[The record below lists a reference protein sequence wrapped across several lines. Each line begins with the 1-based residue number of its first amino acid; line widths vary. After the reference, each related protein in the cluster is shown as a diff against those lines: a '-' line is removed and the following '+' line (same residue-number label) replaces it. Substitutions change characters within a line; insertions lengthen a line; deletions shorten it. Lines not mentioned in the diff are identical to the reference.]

1 MQNNN
6 NDNFNIN
13 SYGKDKKIY
22 KQIVMILFNNDKIL
36 SKQFL
41 ILLNNL
47 TKLLQLKPQ
56 SNNYIKYSSSEY
68 LIFKFEN
75 DLNYVME
82 LILSKIVNNKQ
93 KNIYENID
101 EEDDISNNIF
111 NAIDLIIKGNFDDR
125 TLFKFNNNDTKTKLV
140 RNLKLIISKILHLL
154 YEIQIKIN
162 LLLFEDKG
170 NLESKINYLN
180 LLSQA
185 LLCENNPKIIQ
196 KLVND
201 LFIFIKLLNIKNIM
215 NSSTKENNIIKNKLK
230 NIIKNIEIAIIMNF
244 NADYEKK
251 TISNILGEIGY
262 KLTDIINFN
271 DISNLGKTIT
281 QIKSNILKKFLFY
294 SGIGVPS
301 YLENLK
307 LIYNDL
313 VILIKTRPSEKL
325 LIRARRQY
333 IQLSDSFYNLVGIP
347 QKSFIEFIINWDLVE
362 KEQLYQSIIEDEM
375 DDHLYSEEKTGIV
388 LNKRQVTGKETP
400 RKTRKNS
407 VSKYNENNKRHMLSK
422 KNIINKDKDIEDNN
436 IENENFSIDKDSEIK
451 YYKNTLKIKKQN
463 DVCLNSINIY
473 EKNLIYFKNTVRK
486 LIFNRFINNLFIGI
500 KNIERDDNNSF
511 KIYSISQN
519 LEKGKEETKNIE
531 VILLNPI
538 YIVFIIFI
546 IYYLLLYRQLEI
558 KKLLKKQ
565 IFLEI

>member
-1 MQNNN
+1 M
-6 NDNFNIN
+6 
-13 SYGKDKKIY
+13 
-22 KQIVMILFNNDKIL
+22 
-36 SKQFL
+36 
-41 ILLNNL
+41 
-47 TKLLQLKPQ
+47 QLKPQ

-170 NLESKINYLN
+170 NIESKINYLN

-196 KLVND
+196 KLVKD

-215 NSSTKENNIIKNKLK
+215 KSSTKENNIIKNKLK

-294 SGIGVPS
+294 SGIGVPN

-407 VSKYNENNKRHMLSK
+407 VSKYKENNKRHILSK
-422 KNIINKDKDIEDNN
+422 KNNINKDKVTEDNN
-436 IENENFSIDKDSEIK
+436 IENENFNVDKDSEIK

-463 DVCLNSINIY
+463 DVCLSSINIY

-519 LEKGKEETKNIE
+519 LEKGKEESKNIE

>member
-1 MQNNN
+1 
-6 NDNFNIN
+6 
-13 SYGKDKKIY
+13 
-22 KQIVMILFNNDKIL
+22 
-36 SKQFL
+36 
-41 ILLNNL
+41 
-47 TKLLQLKPQ
+47 
-56 SNNYIKYSSSEY
+56 
-68 LIFKFEN
+68 
-75 DLNYVME
+75 
-82 LILSKIVNNKQ
+82 
-93 KNIYENID
+93 
-101 EEDDISNNIF
+101 
-111 NAIDLIIKGNFDDR
+111 
-125 TLFKFNNNDTKTKLV
+125 
-140 RNLKLIISKILHLL
+140 
-154 YEIQIKIN
+154 
-162 LLLFEDKG
+162 
-170 NLESKINYLN
+170 
-180 LLSQA
+180 
-185 LLCENNPKIIQ
+185 
-196 KLVND
+196 
-201 LFIFIKLLNIKNIM
+201 
-215 NSSTKENNIIKNKLK
+215 
-230 NIIKNIEIAIIMNF
+230 MNF
-244 NADYEKK
+244 NAEYEKK

-262 KLTDIINFN
+262 KLTDIINLN

-333 IQLSDSFYNLVGIP
+333 MQLSDSFYNLVGIP
-347 QKSFIEFIINWDLVE
+347 QKSFNEFIVNWDLVE

-407 VSKYNENNKRHMLSK
+407 VSKYNENNKRHILSK

-436 IENENFSIDKDSEIK
+436 IQNENFNIDKDSEIK
-451 YYKNTLKIKKQN
+451 YYKNSLKIKKQN

-565 IFLEI
+565 VFLEI